1 MRTVAVPLPCA
12 RWRLLASAHK
22 ARRALLLIFLF
33 DNSPNLAGV
42 FDVYRA
48 AQ

>member
-1 MRTVAVPLPCA
+1 MCTLAVPLPCA
-12 RWRLLASAHK
+12 RWRLLTSGRET
-22 ARRALLLIFLF
+22 RRALYFFFLF
-33 DNSPNLAGV
+33 DGRRNLAGV

>member
-1 MRTVAVPLPCA
+1 MCTVAVPLPCA
-12 RWRLLASAHK
+12 RWRLLTSALA
-22 ARRALLLIFLF
+22 ARRALYFFFLF
-33 DNSPNLAGV
+33 DSNPNLAGV